1 MKGIIAKRWPAI
13 KNTSEYHIYRDPEFT
28 KDKTGLGSIEY
39 IAEPEI
45 KYKNGFILK
54 NPNNTP
60 TIVFNPDTNTI
71 DDI

>member
-1 MKGIIAKRWPAI
+1 MKGIIEKRWPAI
-13 KNTSEYHIYRDPEFT
+13 RNTSEYHIYRDPEYT
-28 KDKTGLGSIEY
+28 SEKTGKGSIEY
-39 IAEPEI
+39 IRQPEI

-54 NPNNTP
+54 NPNKTP